1 MDFNNRLKREIKRA
15 EEFDTAGLGIISYY
29 LRLYIVE
36 VLLKRDDR
44 TAEQTHLASD
54 ILDKIESFKQSI
66 NELSDDSREKETLFT
81 LVNDDV
87 RAKTYVTNFTM
98 SLYNQQLVRVQKG
111 PWDRDLVG
119 ALWCCIDLLNC
130 IMHLWSSD
138 DESRQTL
145 TKRIKFCKV
154 YISRIVKGEIGP
166 PDNAESDE
174 NDKKED
180 HIQPS
185 NEDTTTTNL
194 NIISGNEETNNN
206 QDTHTQDH
214 PGIED
219 AIDEYNENR
228 AEINDS
234 THESD
239 NEEEEENDTI
249 LDDDLQKELASMSLE
264 EHPEPTF
271 IDSDSD
277 SEIPQGNEI
286 VEDSETKHTT
296 QELNGMMDRSEKIEQ
311 AQKCA
316 KYAIS
321 ALNYEDIGTAKDEFT
336 KAMKLLDSLS

>member
-249 LDDDLQKELASMSLE
+249 LDDDL
-264 EHPEPTF
+264 
-271 IDSDSD
+271 
-277 SEIPQGNEI
+277 
-286 VEDSETKHTT
+286 
-296 QELNGMMDRSEKIEQ
+296 R
-311 AQKCA
+311 
-316 KYAIS
+316 
-321 ALNYEDIGTAKDEFT
+321 
-336 KAMKLLDSLS
+336 